1 MDLVSAVV
9 LGNCALAIGC
19 LLLRIA
25 IVRCRRQL
33 VAWTNWCDRTAT
45 DCSWL
50 LADAPQS
57 LSSARSQIRQLRQLY
72 RQQGVTVDRLRTIG
86 LAIGIVRSV
95 LESPTFKFDRK

>member
-9 LGNCALAIGC
+9 MGNCALAIGC
-19 LLLRIA
+19 LLLRIS

-57 LSSARSQIRQLRQLY
+57 LSSARLQIRQLRQLY

-95 LESPTFKFDRK
+95 FKHPTFKFYHK

>member
-1 MDLVSAVV
+1 MDSISAVV

-19 LLLRIA
+19 LLLRVS

-57 LSSARSQIRQLRQLY
+57 ISTARSKIRQLRQLH
-72 RQQGVTVDRLRTIG
+72 RQQSVTVDRIRTIG
-86 LAIGIVRSV
+86 IIISILKH
-95 LESPTFKFDRK
+95 PTFKFYRK

>member
-9 LGNCALAIGC
+9 MGNCALAIGC
-19 LLLRIA
+19 LLLRIS

-57 LSSARSQIRQLRQLY
+57 LSSARLQIRQLRQLY

-95 LESPTFKFDRK
+95 LKSPTFKFYRK

>member
-19 LLLRIA
+19 LLLRVSI
-25 IVRCRRQL
+25 IRCRRQL
-33 VAWTNWCDRTAT
+33 VTWTNWCDQTAT

-57 LSSARSQIRQLRQLY
+57 LAKSRSQIRQLRQLY
-72 RQQGVTVDRLRTIG
+72 RQQSVTVDRLRTIG
-86 LAIGIVRSV
+86 LSIGIIRSV
-95 LESPTFKFDRK
+95 LKHPTFKFYRK

>member
-19 LLLRIA
+19 LLLRVS

-72 RQQGVTVDRLRTIG
+72 RQQGVAVDRLRTIG
-86 LAIGIVRSV
+86 LSIGIVRSV
-95 LESPTFKFDRK
+95 LKNPTFKFYRK